1 MQNVFVTNTPTRK
14 VLKTALQK
22 DVTVYRNFFMPLC
35 SILWDPDKEFWML
48 EHFNNIY
55 YIKDKSGYTW
65 LDYLEPNGFTEDVL
79 NITSRLYEDIKSKD
93 IVKLL
98 KKQIDNGLYSTIF
111 VDEFYLN
118 GIYKDTRHLVSEMFI
133 TGYDDDE
140 KKFFGIGYTDSRE
153 VDYITFTYDEIRI
166 GFASLTTGVVDIE
179 DCPVW
184 VKLFTMQAY
193 KLLDINNGKTAD
205 IEAFKRDIRSYYTS
219 EEHPELLRSQNV
231 KEFGADAIYGIKAQE
246 VVLQAIRDLL
256 KGEFKTDY
264 RHIHLI
270 SEHKKMLVKKFTY
283 IDKNIHPVAKT
294 ILDGSKTVSMN
305 IELSR
310 ILYLKS
316 AMQEGNMYAALKN
329 ETTIKKI
336 VSLIEK
342 AITEERVYLEEYL
355 NS

>member
-118 GIYKDTRHLVSEMFI
+118 GIYKDTRHLVSE
-133 TGYDDDE
+133 
-140 KKFFGIGYTDSRE
+140 
-153 VDYITFTYDEIRI
+153 
-166 GFASLTTGVVDIE
+166 
-179 DCPVW
+179 
-184 VKLFTMQAY
+184 
-193 KLLDINNGKTAD
+193 
-205 IEAFKRDIRSYYTS
+205 
-219 EEHPELLRSQNV
+219 
-231 KEFGADAIYGIKAQE
+231 
-246 VVLQAIRDLL
+246 
-256 KGEFKTDY
+256 
-264 RHIHLI
+264 
-270 SEHKKMLVKKFTY
+270 
-283 IDKNIHPVAKT
+283 
-294 ILDGSKTVSMN
+294 
-305 IELSR
+305 
-310 ILYLKS
+310 
-316 AMQEGNMYAALKN
+316 
-329 ETTIKKI
+329 
-336 VSLIEK
+336 
-342 AITEERVYLEEYL
+342 
-355 NS
+355 